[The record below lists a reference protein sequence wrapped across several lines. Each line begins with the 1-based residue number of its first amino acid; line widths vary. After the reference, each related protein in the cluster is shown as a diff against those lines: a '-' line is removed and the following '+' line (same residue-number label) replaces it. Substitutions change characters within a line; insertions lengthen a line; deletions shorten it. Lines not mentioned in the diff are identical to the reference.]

1 MEVEFDEENVIIPE
15 NSYEC
20 KLNKKKVGLCLH
32 FFLFLIRFGSSS

>member
-20 KLNKKKVGLCLH
+20 KLNKKKLGYV
-32 FFLFLIRFGSSS
+32 